1 MKYQFIPYVIFL
13 VFSAGITL
21 FLCIY
26 SSFKVRG
33 TGQTAFGIWM
43 FVCSYW
49 SVCNAMELMGTT
61 LSVKLFWAN
70 MQYAAYSIFPV
81 CLFIL
86 ILQLTGRVQKISKLM
101 ILYLSVVPLITTVL
115 VWFDRKFGFVRYNFA
130 LYWEDTNY
138 SFIKK
143 KYGPWFIVHTVYT
156 YGLYL
161 SSIMIL
167 LQSIIIQKKQVY
179 KQQQALLL
187 VGIVLEFIPNILYVT
202 GVSPIKRFD
211 ITPVFFSITGCLVLL
226 SMVKYRFLN
235 IIPVAR
241 EAVFDNMGEGII
253 VTDIDGQILDINKRT
268 CTLFNLTNSKVS
280 GKFIQ
285 NILPVLFTD
294 SITNHKV
301 EDYSDKNSNDKKAES
316 TIICVDDISGNN
328 KGQRFF
334 ERSYAPLEDI
344 RSERIVGWIYSAK
357 DVTDLHKAQLKVW
370 QQQQELAVSKEQQR
384 VARDLHDNIGQI
396 LSFSGI
402 QIQTIQRELVRGNI
416 ELAAQYLDKL
426 KKVVDQLYMEL
437 REYIFNLRQPN
448 MQSIS
453 FKEFLINFTN
463 QIKQFFPVDCELQ
476 LQETIPTFFDSAEVK
491 SHLSSL
497 TKEAVN
503 NSIKHAEA
511 SKIIVGLKKREGN
524 KIVYYIEDNGK
535 GLNLAEQKRG
545 TEYSSGIRIMEERAL
560 LTGGKFEIT
569 SESGK
574 GTTISVI
581 YDGDIK

>member
-1 MKYQFIPYVIFL
+1 MNYQFIPYVIFL
-13 VFSAGITL
+13 AFSAGITI

-26 SSFKVRG
+26 STFKIRG
-33 TGQTAFGIWM
+33 TGQTAFSIWM
-43 FVCSYW
+43 FICSYW
-49 SVCNAMELMGTT
+49 SVCNALELMGTS
-61 LSVKLFWAN
+61 LAVKLFWAN
-70 MQYAAYSIFPV
+70 MQYAAYSLFPV
-81 CLFIL
+81 CLLIL
-86 ILQLTGRVQKISKLM
+86 VLQLTGFLPKVSKRMVLFLL
-101 ILYLSVVPLITTVL
+101 IIPVITTTL
-115 VWFDRKFGFVRYNFA
+115 VWFDRKLGLVRYDFV
-130 LYWEDTNY
+130 LYWRDANY

-156 YGLYL
+156 YGLYVT
-161 SSIMIL
+161 SIIILIHSIL
-167 LQSIIIQKKQVY
+167 LQKKLVFKRQQLLLLIGIIIDY
-179 KQQQALLL
+179 
-187 VGIVLEFIPNILYVT
+187 IPNILYIT
-202 GVSPIKRFD
+202 GLSPIKRFD
-211 ITPVFFSITGCLVLL
+211 TTPVFFSVTGVLVLL
-226 SMVKYRFLN
+226 SMAKYRFLN

-253 VTDIDGQILDINKRT
+253 VTDIDGKILDINKRA

-280 GKFIQ
+280 GKYIQ

-294 SITNHKV
+294 RITN
-301 EDYSDKNSNDKKAES
+301 NSNENTKDLLDVDRKPES
-316 TIICVDDISGNN
+316 TIICVNDFSGMN

-402 QIQTIQRELVRGNI
+402 QIQTIQRELTRGNT
-416 ELAAQYLDKL
+416 ELVAQYLDKL
-426 KKVVDQLYMEL
+426 KKVMDQLYMEL

-448 MQSIS
+448 MQSVS
-453 FKEFLINFTN
+453 FKEFITTFTS
-463 QIKQFFPVDCELQ
+463 QIGQLFSVECVLQ
-476 LQETIPTFFDSAEVK
+476 LQEEIPACFDSAEVK